1 MAPSS
6 LFRARKLRRTVHH
19 KSHKRN
25 LLAESFYAFEVSM
38 MPKSEKLSSS
48 VAADLITVP
57 LGDLQA

>member
-1 MAPSS
+1 M
-6 LFRARKLRRTVHH
+6 HH